1 MRKGTMMVALV
12 ALLVAIFATAAYA
25 AVIEGDGGNN
35 DLDEST
41 GNGVNDQ
48 MYGYGGEDRL
58 EAWQYTDD
66 RDKLYGGRGKDDLD
80 VADGDPDDVADGGR
94 GEESTCYADV
104 GDEVHRCDGNVT
116 WFK

>member
-1 MRKGTMMVALV
+1 MVALV
-12 ALLVAIFATAAYA
+12 VLMVVIFATAAYA
-25 AVIEGDGGNN
+25 QTFYGGSGT
-35 DLDEST
+35 DEFFDT
-41 GNGVNDQ
+41 PGNDQ
-48 MYGYGGEDRL
+48 MYGYGGNDHLLADEF
-58 EAWQYTDD
+58 AGD